1 MGADWGKQRRGPHPV
16 ASENVSFSSS
26 VTASQRQMC
35 IIQNSS
41 ANNLQKAGCPQKV
54 YSACKIHCPN
64 PEGSPFL
71 LILHS
76 MAILTIFRTLSRKSK
91 YVYETNKL
99 RVSSLSNYHGNQSKD
114 EQKEVGYFK
123 WRGWVSTKAKFHDWY
138 ELDIK
143 CGNANHNLGSF
154 LHGERSKNSM
164 YIFTP
169 NLSGGPVSSP
179 FSFLLS

>member
-1 MGADWGKQRRGPHPV
+1 MGADWGKQRRGPHPL
-16 ASENVSFSSS
+16 ASRNVGFSSS

-35 IIQNSS
+35 LKKNGF

-54 YSACKIHCPN
+54 YSACEIHCPN

-71 LILHS
+71 LLLHS
-76 MAILTIFRTLSRKSK
+76 VAIITIFRTLLRKSK

-123 WRGWVSTKAKFHDWY
+123 WRGWVPTKAKFHDWY

-154 LHGERSKNSM
+154 LHDERSKNSM
-164 YIFTP
+164 HIITP
-169 NLSGGPVSSP
+169 DLLGGPVSSP

>member
-16 ASENVSFSSS
+16 ASGYVGFSSS

-35 IIQNSS
+35 IIQNGF
-41 ANNLQKAGCPQKV
+41 ANNLQKAGHPQKV

-71 LILHS
+71 LHS
-76 MAILTIFRTLSRKSK
+76 IAILTNFRTLSRKSK

-99 RVSSLSNYHGNQSKD
+99 RVSSLGNYHGSQSKD

-123 WRGWVSTKAKFHDWY
+123 WRG
-138 ELDIK
+138 
-143 CGNANHNLGSF
+143 
-154 LHGERSKNSM
+154 
-164 YIFTP
+164 
-169 NLSGGPVSSP
+169 
-179 FSFLLS
+179 